1 MKWIYF
7 IMINVIA
14 FSLMGLDK
22 RKAKKKQW
30 RTPESTLFLSAAAGG
45 AVGAWI
51 GMYMFHHKT
60 HKKKF
65 VFGIPLLVVI
75 TVCLLFV
82 VCEMSKEMQ
91 IDYW

>member
-7 IMINVIA
+7 IIINVIA

-22 RKAKKKQW
+22 RKAEEETVENARKYVVFISSSW
-30 RTPESTLFLSAAAGG
+30 G

-82 VCEMSKEMQ
+82 V
-91 IDYW
+91 

>member
-7 IMINVIA
+7 IIINVIA
-14 FSLMGLDK
+14 FSMMGLDK

-45 AVGAWI
+45 AIGAWI

-60 HKKKF
+60 HKSKF
-65 VFGIPLLVVI
+65 VFGIPVLVII
-75 TVCLLFV
+75 TVGVFLY
-82 VCEMSKEMQ
+82 
-91 IDYW
+91 I

>member
-7 IMINVIA
+7 LIINVIA

-45 AVGAWI
+45 ASWSLAW
-51 GMYMFHHKT
+51 Y
-60 HKKKF
+60 
-65 VFGIPLLVVI
+65 VYV
-75 TVCLLFV
+75 
-82 VCEMSKEMQ
+82 SS
-91 IDYW
+91 

>member
-7 IMINVIA
+7 LIINVIA

-22 RKAKKKQW
+22 RKQRRNSGERQKVRCFIGGSW
-30 RTPESTLFLSAAAGG
+30 RSSWSL
-45 AVGAWI
+45 I

-65 VFGIPLLVVI
+65 RH
-75 TVCLLFV
+75 TVTCCNNGMFIIRCMRNV
-82 VCEMSKEMQ
+82 ERNA
-91 IDYW
+91 D

>member
-7 IMINVIA
+7 IIINVIA
-14 FSLMGLDK
+14 FSMMGLDK

-30 RTPESTLFLSAAAGG
+30 RTPESTLFLSAVAGG

-60 HKKKF
+60 HKSKF
-65 VFGIPLLVVI
+65 VFGIPVLVII
-75 TVCLLFV
+75 TVGVFLY
-82 VCEMSKEMQ
+82 
-91 IDYW
+91 I

>member
-7 IMINVIA
+7 LIINIIA

-30 RTPESTLFLSAAAGG
+30 RTPESTLFFISGNRG

-82 VCEMSKEMQ
+82 V
-91 IDYW
+91 

>member
-7 IMINVIA
+7 IIINFIA
-14 FSLMGLDK
+14 FSMMGLDK

-60 HKKKF
+60 HKNKF
-65 VFGIPLLVVI
+65 VFGMPVLVII
-75 TVCLLFV
+75 TVGVFLY
-82 VCEMSKEMQ
+82 
-91 IDYW
+91 I

>member
-7 IMINVIA
+7 IIINVIA

-45 AVGAWI
+45 AVGAGSVCI
-51 GMYMFHHKT
+51 CFTIKT

-75 TVCLLFV
+75 TVCLFFA
-82 VCEMSKEMQ
+82 
-91 IDYW
+91 I

>member
-7 IMINVIA
+7 ILINVIA

-60 HKKKF
+60 HKRN
-65 VFGIPLLVVI
+65 
-75 TVCLLFV
+75 LFSV
-82 VCEMSKEMQ
+82 YRYLSLSQYVYFCCMRNVERIE
-91 IDYW
+91 D

>member
-7 IMINVIA
+7 LIINIIA

-30 RTPESTLFLSAAAGG
+30 RTPESTLFLSAAPGEQLSL
-45 AVGAWI
+45 I

-65 VFGIPLLVVI
+65 FRH
-75 TVCLLFV
+75 TVTCCNNGMFIIRCMRNV
-82 VCEMSKEMQ
+82 ERNA
-91 IDYW
+91 D

>member
-1 MKWIYF
+1 M
-7 IMINVIA
+7 
-14 FSLMGLDK
+14 
-22 RKAKKKQW
+22 
-30 RTPESTLFLSAAAGG
+30 LFLSAAAGG

-82 VCEMSKEMQ
+82 V
-91 IDYW
+91 

>member
-30 RTPESTLFLSAAAGG
+30 RTPESTLFLSAAAGEQLELDWY
-45 AVGAWI
+45 V
-51 GMYMFHHKT
+51 Y
-60 HKKKF
+60 
-65 VFGIPLLVVI
+65 V
-75 TVCLLFV
+75 
-82 VCEMSKEMQ
+82 SS
-91 IDYW
+91 

>member
-7 IMINVIA
+7 LIINVIA

-30 RTPESTLFLSAAAGG
+30 RTPESTPFLSAAAGG

-65 VFGIPLLVVI
+65 VFCIPLLVVI

-82 VCEMSKEMQ
+82 V
-91 IDYW
+91 

>member
-7 IMINVIA
+7 LIINIIA

-30 RTPESTLFLSAAAGG
+30 RTPESTLFLSAAPGEQLSL
-45 AVGAWI
+45 I

-82 VCEMSKEMQ
+82 V
-91 IDYW
+91 

>member
-7 IMINVIA
+7 IIINVIA
-14 FSLMGLDK
+14 FSMMGLDK

-60 HKKKF
+60 HKNKF
-65 VFGIPLLVVI
+65 VFGMPVLVII
-75 TVCLLFV
+75 TVGVFLY
-82 VCEMSKEMQ
+82 
-91 IDYW
+91 I